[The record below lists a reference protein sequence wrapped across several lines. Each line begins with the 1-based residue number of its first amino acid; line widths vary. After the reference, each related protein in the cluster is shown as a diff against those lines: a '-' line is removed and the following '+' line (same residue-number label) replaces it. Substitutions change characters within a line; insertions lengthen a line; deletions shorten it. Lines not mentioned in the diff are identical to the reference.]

1 MSKDEE
7 YAGMINTFKK
17 ELDELTTVWAQEEQ
31 KTSLMQKLLS
41 SLFMEVHDL
50 ETHQEQIK
58 GLVSE
63 NKKEISANY
72 KQLRRETVV
81 LGEDITN
88 QLQEGQ

>member
-50 ETHQEQIK
+50 ETHQEQIE
-58 GLVSE
+58 GLVKE
-63 NKKEISANY
+63 NKKDISANF
-72 KQLRRETVV
+72 KQLRSETVG

-88 QLQEGQ
+88 QLKEGQ